1 MDKDV
6 DEPDW
11 TRERERECVSCNDEV
26 LELGNTSVEQRHQ

>member
-11 TRERERECVSCNDEV
+11 TRERESVSCNDEV